1 MHQDT
6 YESKLVEI
14 DNSIRQEIIESISQV
29 EDIQQKYNELKEK
42 VRNLECRSRR
52 DNLRVDGRREYEEES
67 WDDTEELLKGILHE
81 KLGVNDIQIERAHQ
95 AGPKQAGKD
104 RAIIAK
110 FSSYKGNQHALNEAR
125 C

>member
-67 WDDTEELLKGILHE
+67 
-81 KLGVNDIQIERAHQ
+81 
-95 AGPKQAGKD
+95 
-104 RAIIAK
+104 
-110 FSSYKGNQHALNEAR
+110 
-125 C
+125 

>member
-29 EDIQQKYNELKEK
+29 QDIQQKCNELKEK

-52 DNLRVDGRREYEEES
+52 DKLRVDGRREYEEES
-67 WDDTEELLKGILHE
+67 WDDTEGLLKGILQE
-81 KLGVNDIQIERAHQ
+81 KLGVNDIQIERAHR

-104 RAIIAK
+104 RTIIAK
-110 FSSYKGNQHALNEAR
+110 LSSYKGKQHALNEAR